1 MFRKLPGIVVV
12 IFSMAFCSLSW
23 AQNPANQITVEEFL
37 ASLKFQEG
45 KIDLP
50 GGIASLNLPDSF
62 RYLGPDDAEKV
73 LTQGW
78 GNPPGH
84 NTLGMILPTAVNP
97 LGMNGWGV
105 IITYEE
111 DGHVN
116 DDDADGIDYD
126 SLLKDMQEAMQEENE
141 ERKNQGYSGLTLV
154 GWAEKPT
161 YDRGSHKL
169 YWAKELASDGAEQH
183 SLNYNIRVL
192 GRKGVMVLNAVA
204 GMNQIDTVKAEMQNV
219 VAFTNFTHGNGY
231 NDFNSGTDQV
241 AAYGIAALVAGG
253 AAAKLGLLAKL
264 FALAL
269 AFKKFLI
276 IGLIGIGAVLKNF
289 FGRKK

>member
-1 MFRKLPGIVVV
+1 MLRKLPGIVVV
-12 IFSMAFCSLSW
+12 IFSMLFCSLSW
-23 AQNPANQITVEEFL
+23 AQSAENQITVEEFL

-50 GGIASLNLPDSF
+50 GGIASLNLPATF

-84 NTLGMILPTAVNP
+84 NTLGMILPAGVNP

-126 SLLKDMQEAMQEENE
+126 SLLKDMQEAMQAENE
-141 ERKNQGYSGLTLV
+141 ERKNQGYDGLALV

-204 GMNQIDTVKAEMQNV
+204 GMTQIDTVKAEMQNV
-219 VAFTNFTHGNGY
+219 VAFTNFTPGNGY
-231 NDFNSGTDQV
+231 TDFNAGTDQV

-253 AAAKLGLLAKL
+253 AAAKLGLFAKL
-264 FALAL
+264 FALVL
-269 AFKKFLI
+269 AFKKFVI
-276 IGLIGIGAVLKNF
+276 IGLIAIGALLKNF